1 MALKIGI
8 KKGFDINLQGSISDN
23 IVKIIPS
30 SSFAIKPDDFIG
42 ITRPKLLVKSGD
54 EVVAGSPLMYD
65 KLSDD
70 VMYTSP
76 VSGEIADIIRG
87 EKRKIEEI
95 RILAD
100 KKNRYLEFQKF
111 SQNDIEKMSKEVASE
126 LLKKSGCWLNI
137 IQRPYGMVAE
147 PNAIPKAIFISCFDT
162 HPLATSYKELIKE
175 NKNYIQA
182 GIDIMKKFT
191 NGDVHLNCNEII
203 YDDCDFKG
211 VQKNIFTGPHPA
223 GNVGVQIHHID
234 PINKGD
240 VVWTIN
246 PYGLSQIGRLFLNG
260 MYDTSKVISVVGS
273 EVQNPGYFRVNI
285 GTNVNEIL
293 NGNIKN
299 DRSRVISGNILTGT
313 SISSNGYLG
322 FYDNMIPVI
331 PEGNHYDF
339 LGWIKP
345 VFNKLSFHRA
355 FGLFSFLNAKKKYIL
370 DTNTNG
376 ELRAFVQTGE
386 FEKVLPMDIL
396 PTYLFKSILA
406 NDYDEMEELGIYEL
420 IEEDVALCEFIDV
433 SKNDLQS
440 LLRKGLNLLKEG

>member
-23 IVKIIPS
+23 IVNNIPS

-273 EVQNPGYFRVNI
+273 EVQKPGYFRVNI

-299 DRSRVISGNILTGT
+299 DDSRVISGNILTGT

-322 FYDNMIPVI
+322 FYDNMITVI

-420 IEEDVALCEFIDV
+420 IEEDIDV
-433 SKNDLQS
+433 LPLPFSTKKTN
-440 LLRKGLNLLKEG
+440 

>member
-23 IVKIIPS
+23 IVKNIPS

-260 MYDTSKVISVVGS
+260 IYDSSKVISVVGS
-273 EVQNPGYFRVNI
+273 EVKNPGYFRVNI

-299 DRSRVISGNILTGT
+299 DDSRVISGNILTGT

-322 FYDNMIPVI
+322 FYDNMITVI

-355 FGLFSFLNAKKKYIL
+355 FGLFSFLNSKKKYIL

>member
-23 IVKIIPS
+23 IVKNIPS

-76 VSGEIADIIRG
+76 VSGEIVDITRG

-260 MYDTSKVISVVGS
+260 IYDSSKVISVVGS
-273 EVQNPGYFRVNI
+273 EVKNPGYFRVNI

-293 NGNIKN
+293 KGNIKN
-299 DRSRVISGNILTGT
+299 DDSRVISGNILTGT

-322 FYDNMIPVI
+322 FYDDMITVI

-345 VFNKLSFHRA
+345 VFDKLSFHRA
-355 FGLFSFLNAKKKYIL
+355 FGLFSFLNGKKKYIL